1 MNSKHIIYIILLL
14 SLSYACI
21 EDPVFDDD
29 VRNAK
34 LPQVVT
40 LLDDEHSVEMFAT
53 SIVFHAEVVSAG
65 GVPVDRYGVCWG
77 TEPNP
82 TIESNDT
89 TVCGSG
95 VGEFKALAKNLK
107 PGTLYYFRPYATNKV
122 GTSYGEEFQKN
133 TTEGLGLMKTF
144 VVDSLVKAS
153 SVVCGGKIIDPGE
166 GDIIERGVYL
176 SVKGIEKKDTIAF
189 EMKADSFYQK
199 ITGLNPETNYEVEA
213 YLKNSFGVITGG
225 VKTFTTTS
233 GKPIVEIPDTVEIS
247 FTEAVFSSS
256 IISNGD
262 STVKQVGF
270 CYATKKSPNL
280 DSMHVF
286 AELQP
291 DGKFTA
297 SLKDLEPQ
305 KQYYVRAFATNHYG
319 TSYSEGDGIPFVLK
333 NQKPT
338 VGIEDIT
345 INKNGT
351 LSLSASIL
359 SEGMSDII
367 SAGFCWTNSVEEAPS
382 LTNENGAY
390 NNVLEPESTDLTA
403 EISGLK
409 GSETYYIVAYATNS
423 EGTSY
428 SAIETVELPNIF
440 EERAAALGEPLDILS
455 ISTASAPSVAYVLG
469 GNTSN
474 SELTD
479 MLLKYEISGNVWKKR
494 AAFPY
499 KRKWQTLVALSPS
512 ELIAFGGFGNN
523 SQLTNDIYR
532 FNDKLELNEW
542 IKVDYKT
549 DGVDF
554 PSPKCNSAAFVN
566 NLNIYIIGGRLS
578 SSSEQVTDEVW
589 IFNTVN
595 SSWSKSTPLP
605 EPQYGSVALK
615 VDNKYLVGLG
625 RVKGTLSDVFSK
637 KWWLVSFNEDDV
649 LQWTEETPFPSNGV
663 LCATA
668 FKGSVYLLDTDG
680 YIWLY
685 DIVNKSWTKKAKVP
699 TEINQATNMFAG
711 EDGIYI
717 NSVTGLKAMYF
728 YNPVWDNVLPW

>member
-213 YLKNSFGVITGG
+213 YLKNSFGIITGG
-225 VKTFTTTS
+225 VKNFTTTS
-233 GKPIVEIPDTVEIS
+233 GKPAVEVPDTVEIS

-256 IISNGD
+256 LISNGD

-359 SEGMSDII
+359 SEGMSDIV

-382 LTNENGAY
+382 LTNKNGVY

-428 SAIETVELPNIF
+428 SAIETVELPKIF
-440 EERAAALGEPLDILS
+440 EEREAASGEPLDILS

-469 GNTSN
+469 GNTHN
-474 SELTD
+474 SELTNEF
-479 MLLKYEISGNVWKKR
+479 LKYDISKDDWNSR
-494 AAFPY
+494 AAFPF
-499 KRKWQTLVALSPS
+499 KRKWQTLIAYNSSNIL
-512 ELIAFGGFGNN
+512 AFGGMGDN
-523 SQLTNDIYR
+523 SELSNDMYSYVDADNQWR
-532 FNDKLELNEW
+532 
-542 IKVDYKT
+542 KVAYVVGEK
-549 DGVDF
+549 GV
-554 PSPKCNSAAFVN
+554 PAPMCNSAAFLN
-566 NLNIYIIGGRLS
+566 NLNIYIVGGRLS
-578 SSSEQVTDEVW
+578 SSSEKITDEVW
-589 IFNTVN
+589 VFNTLN

-605 EPQYGSVALK
+605 EPQYGSVALN
-615 VDNKYLVGLG
+615 VDDSKHFVGLG

-637 KWWLVSFNEDDV
+637 KWWSVSFNEDDV